1 MLENIFAVLPTLKNL
16 PRVKKWGT
24 VYIPEWLMFEI
35 YAFSGV
41 DGMLKSLVVSKEWHD
56 TLCDKKW
63 DTLLWKTVYMRVVP
77 EWERSRGDTPMA
89 SAVAP
94 TPASSSA
101 ASEIPVASVLVPES
115 EEKRSEGEIT
125 STSWRKAT
133 AQWFQQKEIKRLTKI
148 REQFRQEERNK
159 LPSQGDRLVLLK

>member
-1 MLENIFAVLPTLKNL
+1 
-16 PRVKKWGT
+16 
-24 VYIPEWLMFEI
+24 
-35 YAFSGV
+35 
-41 DGMLKSLVVSKEWHD
+41 
-56 TLCDKKW
+56 
-63 DTLLWKTVYMRVVP
+63 
-77 EWERSRGDTPMA
+77 MA

-125 STSWRKAT
+125 SISWRKAT